1 MKIALFTETFLPKVD
16 GIVTRLTKTIEFLI
30 KNGDE
35 VIIFCPEGCPE
46 SYMGATVVGVAAM
59 PLPLY
64 PELKLGLPGPAVS
77 DKLEKFN
84 PDLIHVVNPAVL
96 GLGGIWL
103 AKTNNIPLIASYH
116 THLPKYLEHYGMGML
131 EPLLWELLKAAHNQ
145 ALLNLCT
152 STAMVN
158 ELKDK
163 GIQRTA
169 LWQRGVDTFSFRP
182 DLRSEKMRK
191 KLFGEYNDA
200 NYLLIY
206 VGRLSAEKQIERIK
220 PVLESIPNACL
231 ALVGDGPYRNQ
242 LEKIFEN
249 TKTNFTGY
257 LSGDELASAYASG
270 DIFLFP
276 SSTETLGLVLLEAM
290 AAGCPV
296 IGANKGGIPDII
308 SDGINGCLYDPDEAK
323 AIINNALGFS
333 YAAQNEFKKAIK
345 HYKSALKS
353 LPEYIIALNNLASA
367 QQRLLEYDL
376 AYETYQKV
384 LAIDP
389 KNKTAIKKSKELEK
403 RNNYKPYKG
412 IKDKGF

>member
-1 MKIALFTETFLPKVD
+1 MKIAFFTETFLPKVD
-16 GIVTRLTKTIEFLI
+16 GIVTRLTKTIEFLT

-35 VIIFCPEGCPE
+35 VIVFCPEGCPD
-46 SYMGATVVGVAAM
+46 SYKGATIVGVAAM

-77 DKLEKFN
+77 DKLEEFK
-84 PDLIHVVNPAVL
+84 PDLVHVVNPAVL

-158 ELKDK
+158 ELEDK

-169 LWQRGVDTFSFRP
+169 LWQRGVDTENFRP
-182 DLRSEKMRK
+182 ELRSEKMRE
-191 KLFGEYNDA
+191 KLFGKYQNTDS
-200 NYLLIY
+200 LLIY

-220 PVLESIPNACL
+220 PVLDNIPGACL
-231 ALVGDGPYRNQ
+231 ALVGDGPYRGQ

-249 TKTNFTGY
+249 TKTNFIGY
-257 LSGDELASAYASG
+257 LSGEELASAYASG

-308 SDGINGCLYDPDEAK
+308 NNGINGCLYNPDEKDNGESSLIEAT
-323 AIINNALGFS
+323 
-333 YAAQNEFKKAIK
+333 KKI
-345 HYKSALKS
+345 
-353 LPEYIIALNNLASA
+353 LA
-367 QQRLLEYDL
+367 D
-376 AYETYQKV
+376 
-384 LAIDP
+384 
-389 KNKTAIKKSKELEK
+389 KNKKEAMRKEARKEAEQWDWNQATLQLQKYYAETLE
-403 RNNYKPYKG
+403 N
-412 IKDKGF
+412 IS

>member
-1 MKIALFTETFLPKVD
+1 MKIAFFTETFLPKVD
-16 GIVTRLTKTIEFLI
+16 GIVTRLTKTIEFLT

-35 VIIFCPEGCPE
+35 VIVFCPEGCPD
-46 SYMGATVVGVAAM
+46 SYKGATIVGVAAM

-77 DKLEKFN
+77 DKLEEFK
-84 PDLIHVVNPAVL
+84 PDLVHVVNPAVL

-158 ELKDK
+158 ELEDK

-169 LWQRGVDTFSFRP
+169 LWQRGVDTENFRP
-182 DLRSEKMRK
+182 ELRSKKMRE
-191 KLFGEYNDA
+191 KLFGKYQNTDS
-200 NYLLIY
+200 LLIY

-220 PVLESIPNACL
+220 PVLDNIPGACL
-231 ALVGDGPYRNQ
+231 ALVGDGPYRGQ

-249 TKTNFTGY
+249 TKTNFIGY
-257 LSGDELASAYASG
+257 LSGEELASAYASG

-308 SDGINGCLYDPDEAK
+308 NDGINGCLYNPDEKDNGERSLIEATK
-323 AIINNALGFS
+323 KILADKNKKEIMSKEARKEAEQWSWNQATLQLQKYYSETLENNA
-333 YAAQNEFKKAIK
+333 
-345 HYKSALKS
+345 
-353 LPEYIIALNNLASA
+353 
-367 QQRLLEYDL
+367 
-376 AYETYQKV
+376 
-384 LAIDP
+384 
-389 KNKTAIKKSKELEK
+389 
-403 RNNYKPYKG
+403 
-412 IKDKGF
+412 

>member
-1 MKIALFTETFLPKVD
+1 MKIAFFTETFLPKVD
-16 GIVTRLTKTIEFLI
+16 GIVTRLTKTIEFLT

-35 VIIFCPEGCPE
+35 VIVFCPEGCPD
-46 SYMGATVVGVAAM
+46 SYKGATIVGVAAM

-77 DKLEKFN
+77 DKLEEFK
-84 PDLIHVVNPAVL
+84 PDLVHVVNPAVL

-158 ELKDK
+158 ELEDK
-163 GIQRTA
+163 GIQRPA
-169 LWQRGVDTFSFRP
+169 LWQRGVDTENFRP
-182 DLRSEKMRK
+182 ELRSEKMRE
-191 KLFGEYNDA
+191 KLFGKYQNTDS
-200 NYLLIY
+200 LLIY

-220 PVLESIPNACL
+220 PVLDNIPGACL
-231 ALVGDGPYRNQ
+231 ALVGDGPYRGQ

-249 TKTNFTGY
+249 TKTNFIGY
-257 LSGDELASAYASG
+257 LSGEELASAYASG

-308 SDGINGCLYDPDEAK
+308 NNGINGCLYNPDEKDNGERSLIEAT
-323 AIINNALGFS
+323 
-333 YAAQNEFKKAIK
+333 KKI
-345 HYKSALKS
+345 
-353 LPEYIIALNNLASA
+353 LA
-367 QQRLLEYDL
+367 D
-376 AYETYQKV
+376 
-384 LAIDP
+384 
-389 KNKTAIKKSKELEK
+389 KNKKEAMRKEARKEAEQWDWNQATLQLQKYYAETLE
-403 RNNYKPYKG
+403 N
-412 IKDKGF
+412 IS

>member
-1 MKIALFTETFLPKVD
+1 MKIAFFTETFLPKVD
-16 GIVTRLTKTIEFLI
+16 GIVTRLTKTIEYLV
-30 KNGDE
+30 KNGDD
-35 VIIFCPEGCPE
+35 VIVFCPEGSPNN
-46 SYMGATVVGVAAM
+46 YKGAKIVGVAAM

-77 DKLEKFN
+77 EALEKFQ

-158 ELKDK
+158 ELETK
-163 GIQRTA
+163 GIRRTA
-169 LWQRGVDTFSFRP
+169 LWQRGVDTNSFKPEYRNQ
-182 DLRSEKMRK
+182 KMRE
-191 KLFGEYNDA
+191 KLLGEYPDTGS
-200 NYLLIY
+200 LLIY

-220 PVLESIPNACL
+220 PVLEKIPNASL

-249 TKTNFTGY
+249 TKTNFIGY
-257 LSGDELASAYASG
+257 LAGEELASAYASG

-308 SDGINGCLYDPDEAK
+308 NDGVNGCLYDPDQED
-323 AIINNALGFS
+323 NGV
-333 YAAQNEFKKAIK
+333 
-345 HYKSALKS
+345 KS
-353 LPEYIIALNNLASA
+353 LIDATNKILNNSTKKEEMRKAARKEAERWDWNQATL
-367 QQRLLEYDL
+367 QLKNFYTKTL
-376 AYETYQKV
+376 
-384 LAIDP
+384 
-389 KNKTAIKKSKELEK
+389 NKT
-403 RNNYKPYKG
+403 
-412 IKDKGF
+412 

>member
-1 MKIALFTETFLPKVD
+1 MKIAFFTETFLPKVD
-16 GIVTRLTKTIEFLI
+16 GIVTRLTKTIEFLT

-35 VIIFCPEGCPE
+35 VIVFCPEGCPD
-46 SYMGATVVGVAAM
+46 SYKGATIVGVAAM

-77 DKLEKFN
+77 DKLEEFK
-84 PDLIHVVNPAVL
+84 PDLVHVVNPAVL

-158 ELKDK
+158 ELEDK

-169 LWQRGVDTFSFRP
+169 LWQRGVDTENFRP
-182 DLRSEKMRK
+182 ELRSEKMRE
-191 KLFGEYNDA
+191 KLFGKYQNTDS
-200 NYLLIY
+200 LLIY

-220 PVLESIPNACL
+220 PVLDNIPGACL
-231 ALVGDGPYRNQ
+231 ALVGDGPYRGQ

-249 TKTNFTGY
+249 TKTNFIGY
-257 LSGDELASAYASG
+257 LSGEELASAYASG

-308 SDGINGCLYDPDEAK
+308 NNGINGCLYNPDEKDNGERSLIEAT
-323 AIINNALGFS
+323 
-333 YAAQNEFKKAIK
+333 KKI
-345 HYKSALKS
+345 
-353 LPEYIIALNNLASA
+353 LA
-367 QQRLLEYDL
+367 D
-376 AYETYQKV
+376 
-384 LAIDP
+384 
-389 KNKTAIKKSKELEK
+389 KNKKEAMRKEARKEAEQWDWNQATLQLQKYYAETLEK
-403 RNNYKPYKG
+403 
-412 IKDKGF
+412 IS

>member
-1 MKIALFTETFLPKVD
+1 MKIAFFTETFLPKVD
-16 GIVTRLTKTIEFLI
+16 GIVTRLTKTIEFLT

-35 VIIFCPEGCPE
+35 VIVFCPEGCPD
-46 SYMGATVVGVAAM
+46 SYKGATIVGVAAM

-77 DKLEKFN
+77 DKLEEFK
-84 PDLIHVVNPAVL
+84 PDLVHVVNPAVL

-158 ELKDK
+158 ELEDK

-169 LWQRGVDTFSFRP
+169 LWQRGVDTENFRP
-182 DLRSEKMRK
+182 ELRSEKMRE
-191 KLFGEYNDA
+191 KLFGKYQNTDS
-200 NYLLIY
+200 LLIY

-220 PVLESIPNACL
+220 PVLDNIPGACL
-231 ALVGDGPYRNQ
+231 ALVGDGPYRGQ

-249 TKTNFTGY
+249 TKTNFIGY
-257 LSGDELASAYASG
+257 LSGEELASAYASG

-308 SDGINGCLYDPDEAK
+308 NNGINGCLYNPDEKDNGERSLIEAT
-323 AIINNALGFS
+323 
-333 YAAQNEFKKAIK
+333 KKI
-345 HYKSALKS
+345 
-353 LPEYIIALNNLASA
+353 LA
-367 QQRLLEYDL
+367 D
-376 AYETYQKV
+376 
-384 LAIDP
+384 
-389 KNKTAIKKSKELEK
+389 KNKKEAMRKEARKEAEQWDWNQATLQLQKYYAETLG
-403 RNNYKPYKG
+403 N
-412 IKDKGF
+412 IS

>member
-1 MKIALFTETFLPKVD
+1 MKIAFFTETFLPKVD
-16 GIVTRLTKTIEFLI
+16 GIVTRLTKTIEFLT

-35 VIIFCPEGCPE
+35 VIVFCPEGCPD
-46 SYMGATVVGVAAM
+46 SYKGATIVGVAAM

-77 DKLEKFN
+77 DKLEEFK
-84 PDLIHVVNPAVL
+84 PDLVHVVNPAVL

-152 STAMVN
+152 STAMVS
-158 ELKDK
+158 ELEDK

-169 LWQRGVDTFSFRP
+169 LWQRGVDTENFRP
-182 DLRSEKMRK
+182 ELRSEKMRE
-191 KLFGEYNDA
+191 KLFGKYQNTDS
-200 NYLLIY
+200 LLIY

-220 PVLESIPNACL
+220 PVLDNIPGACL
-231 ALVGDGPYRNQ
+231 ALVGDGPYRGQ

-249 TKTNFTGY
+249 TKTNFIGY
-257 LSGDELASAYASG
+257 LSGEELASAYASG

-308 SDGINGCLYDPDEAK
+308 NNGINGCLYNPDEKDNGERSLIEAT
-323 AIINNALGFS
+323 
-333 YAAQNEFKKAIK
+333 KKI
-345 HYKSALKS
+345 
-353 LPEYIIALNNLASA
+353 LA
-367 QQRLLEYDL
+367 D
-376 AYETYQKV
+376 
-384 LAIDP
+384 
-389 KNKTAIKKSKELEK
+389 KNKKEAMRKEARKEAEQWDWNQATLQLQKYYAETLEK
-403 RNNYKPYKG
+403 
-412 IKDKGF
+412 IS

>member
-1 MKIALFTETFLPKVD
+1 MKIAFFTETFLPKVD
-16 GIVTRLTKTIEFLI
+16 GIVTRLTKTIDNLVQ
-30 KNGDE
+30 KGDE
-35 VIIFCPEGCPE
+35 VVVFCPEGCPTE
-46 SYMGATVVGVAAM
+46 YKGAKIIGVAAM

-77 DKLEKFN
+77 DALENFK

-103 AKTNNIPLIASYH
+103 AKSNNIPLIASYH

-152 STAMVN
+152 STAMVE
-158 ELKDK
+158 ELESK
-163 GIQRTA
+163 GIKRTA
-169 LWQRGVDTFSFRP
+169 LWQRGVDTETFKPEYRNQEMRNKLLGKYP
-182 DLRSEKMRK
+182 DKNS
-191 KLFGEYNDA
+191 
-200 NYLLIY
+200 LLIY

-220 PVLESIPNACL
+220 PVLEEIPDACL

-249 TKTNFTGY
+249 TQTNFIGY
-257 LSGDELASAYASG
+257 LSGEELASAYASG

-308 SDGINGCLYDPDEAK
+308 NDGVNGCLYDPDGVDQGKSSLIEAT
-323 AIINNALGFS
+323 
-333 YAAQNEFKKAIK
+333 KKI
-345 HYKSALKS
+345 
-353 LPEYIIALNNLASA
+353 LNNNTKKENMRIEARKESEKWNWSQATL
-367 QQRLLEYDL
+367 QLKKY
-376 AYETYQKV
+376 YEET
-384 LAIDP
+384 L
-389 KNKTAIKKSKELEK
+389 KEVQ
-403 RNNYKPYKG
+403 NSY
-412 IKDKGF
+412 